1 MEPKGPKRAPKDP
14 RNPLKNRERKRHQKG
29 AETKTCLSV
38 GTGSAFKGGEFAK
51 HGKEYLGI
59 ISEILK
65 EYLRNVSGTPKEYMR
80 NIYEY
85 LRNA

>member
-1 MEPKGPKRAPKDP
+1 M
-14 RNPLKNRERKRHQKG
+14 
-29 AETKTCLSV
+29 
-38 GTGSAFKGGEFAK
+38 GTGSAFKRGEFAK
-51 HGKEYLGI
+51 HGKEYLGH
-59 ISEILK
+59 ISEIPK